1 VYDVIVLGLGAMG
14 SAAACH
20 LARRGARVLGL
31 EQFTPAHDKGS
42 SHGRSRII
50 RQAYFEDPAYVP
62 LLVRAYELWGELERT
77 TGMDVLTITGGVMVG
92 RPDSRVV
99 SGSIRS
105 AEEHDLPHEVLD
117 ATELRRRFPP
127 FDPADDEIAL
137 YEERAGFLVPED
149 SVRAHLAAAASA
161 GADLRFGAAVVSWRA
176 GRGGATVAL
185 TGGDEYEGAR
195 LVITPGAWA
204 PKLLVDVGAPMVVER
219 QVMYW
224 FDPLGGTEAL
234 SPDVFPIYVWEA
246 PDGMQCYGFPA
257 HDGARGGAKVAFFRN
272 GVETSPETIDRA
284 VSEHEVDEMRA
295 FASARIPA
303 LNGPLLQAKTCMYTT
318 TPDEHFVIG
327 RHPGHD
333 NVVIACGFSGHGF
346 KFASVVGEILA
357 DLALEGGTD
366 HPIELFDPV
375 RFEAPIARGP
385 RG

>member
-1 VYDVIVLGLGAMG
+1 
-14 SAAACH
+14 
-20 LARRGARVLGL
+20 
-31 EQFTPAHDKGS
+31 
-42 SHGRSRII
+42 
-50 RQAYFEDPAYVP
+50 
-62 LLVRAYELWGELERT
+62 
-77 TGMDVLTITGGVMVG
+77 
-92 RPDSRVV
+92 
-99 SGSIRS
+99 
-105 AEEHDLPHEVLD
+105 
-117 ATELRRRFPP
+117 
-127 FDPADDEIAL
+127 
-137 YEERAGFLVPED
+137 
-149 SVRAHLAAAASA
+149 
-161 GADLRFGAAVVSWRA
+161 
-176 GRGGATVAL
+176 
-185 TGGDEYEGAR
+185 
-195 LVITPGAWA
+195 
-204 PKLLVDVGAPMVVER
+204 
-219 QVMYW
+219 
-224 FDPLGGTEAL
+224 
-234 SPDVFPIYVWEA
+234 
-246 PDGMQCYGFPA
+246 MQCYGFPA

>member
-1 VYDVIVLGLGAMG
+1 MFDVIVIGLGAMG

-20 LARRGARVLGL
+20 LARRGARVVGL

-62 LLVRAYELWGELERT
+62 LLVRAYELWDELERSTGMQLLTT
-77 TGMDVLTITGGVMVG
+77 TGGAMIG
-92 RPDSRVV
+92 RPDSHTV

-105 AEEHDLPHEVLD
+105 AEEHDLPHEILD
-117 ATELRRRFPP
+117 ASQLRRRFPP
-127 FDPADDEIAL
+127 FAPADDEIAL

-149 SVRAHLAAAASA
+149 CIRAHVAAATSA
-161 GADLRFGAAVVSWRA
+161 GADLRFGLEVESWDGHGGRVRVVAS
-176 GRGGATVAL
+176 GG
-185 TGGDEYEGAR
+185 EEFEGAR

-204 PKLLVDVGAPMVVER
+204 PKLLTDLGAPMVVER

-224 FDPLGGTEAL
+224 FDPIGGTAAL
-234 SPDVFPIYVWEA
+234 APETFPIYVWEA
-246 PDGMQCYGFPA
+246 ADGMQCYGFPA
-257 HDGARGGAKVAFFRN
+257 HDGPRGGAKVAFFRK

-284 VSEHEVDEMRA
+284 VSKEEADDMRA

-303 LNGPLLQAKTCMYTT
+303 LGGPLLAAKTCMYTT

-327 RHPGHD
+327 THPGHD
-333 NVVIACGFSGHGF
+333 EVVIACGFSGHGF

-357 DLALEGGTD
+357 DLTLDGGTR
-366 HPIELFDPV
+366 HAIRLFDPE
-375 RFEAPIARGP
+375 RFRAHTRER
-385 RG
+385 RTR